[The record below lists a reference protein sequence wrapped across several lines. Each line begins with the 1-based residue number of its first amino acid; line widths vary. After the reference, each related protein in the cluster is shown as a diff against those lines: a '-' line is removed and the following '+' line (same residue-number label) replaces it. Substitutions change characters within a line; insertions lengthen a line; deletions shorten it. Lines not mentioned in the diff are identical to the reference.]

1 MSFYCPYQV
10 TTSYSCYVCSDSK
23 WMHMMAGNSHR
34 IFPYHVGA
42 ISRREIQYRANT
54 APFKKK
60 SLNNAIYQF
69 LQCIFFFSPQL
80 TKNTFFRNHDQSPCG
95 GDKRI
100 LVMPQ
105 CNLPDRPLSSAV
117 FKLSPLLAVAPSEIP
132 RFPLRFPL
140 PPSPSPL
147 SPPPRRSIMASL
159 FYLDRWKQL
168 TGNQTLKIEL
178 IFWIVLFYS
187 YFH

>member
-1 MSFYCPYQV
+1 
-10 TTSYSCYVCSDSK
+10 
-23 WMHMMAGNSHR
+23 MAGNSNR
-34 IFPYHVGA
+34 VFSYHVGA
-42 ISRREIQYRANT
+42 ISRRKFNT
-54 APFKKK
+54 AQIQLL
-60 SLNNAIYQF
+60 SISRRRAWITQF
-69 LQCIFFFSPQL
+69 INFFTVFFFSPQL

-105 CNLPDRPLSSAV
+105 CNLPDRPPYWQLPLPKSPDSPSAPR
-117 FKLSPLLAVAPSEIP
+117 SPLT
-132 RFPLRFPL
+132 
-140 PPSPSPL
+140 PPPSPL
-147 SPPPRRSIMASL
+147 SPPPRRSTMASL
-159 FYLDRWKQL
+159 FYLDQWKQL

>member
-1 MSFYCPYQV
+1 MNAHDGWQFKQSFLLPRWCNKP
-10 TTSYSCYVCSDSK
+10 K
-23 WMHMMAGNSHR
+23 
-34 IFPYHVGA
+34 
-42 ISRREIQYRANT
+42 EIQYRANT

>member
-1 MSFYCPYQV
+1 MQ
-10 TTSYSCYVCSDSK
+10 
-23 WMHMMAGNSHR
+23 MMAGNSNR

-69 LQCIFFFSPQL
+69 LQCIFFFSPQI

-95 GDKRI
+95 GDKKI

-132 RFPLRFPL
+132 RFPLRSPLPL
-140 PPSPSPL
+140 PPSPL
-147 SPPPRRSIMASL
+147 L
-159 FYLDRWKQL
+159 LGDRWL
-168 TGNQTLKIEL
+168 VSSTLIGG
-178 IFWIVLFYS
+178 S
-187 YFH
+187 N

>member
-1 MSFYCPYQV
+1 
-10 TTSYSCYVCSDSK
+10 
-23 WMHMMAGNSHR
+23 MADNSNR
-34 IFPYHVGA
+34 VFSYHVGA
-42 ISRREIQYRANT
+42 ISRRKFNT
-54 APFKKK
+54 AQIQLL
-60 SLNNAIYQF
+60 SRRRAWITQF
-69 LQCIFFFSPQL
+69 INFFSVFFFSPQL

-117 FKLSPLLAVAPSEIP
+117 FKLSPLLAVASSEIP

>member
-1 MSFYCPYQV
+1 
-10 TTSYSCYVCSDSK
+10 
-23 WMHMMAGNSHR
+23 MAGNSNR
-34 IFPYHVGA
+34 VFSYHVGA
-42 ISRREIQYRANT
+42 ISRRKFNT
-54 APFKKK
+54 AQIQLL
-60 SLNNAIYQF
+60 SRRRAWITQF
-69 LQCIFFFSPQL
+69 ISFFSVFFFFSPQL

-105 CNLPDRPLSSAV
+105 CNLPDRPPYWQLPLPKSPDSPSAPR
-117 FKLSPLLAVAPSEIP
+117 SPLT
-132 RFPLRFPL
+132 
-140 PPSPSPL
+140 PPPSPL
-147 SPPPRRSIMASL
+147 SPPPRRSIMAGL
-159 FYLDRWKQL
+159 FYLDQWKQL

>member
-105 CNLPDRPLSSAV
+105 CNLTDRPLSSAQII
-117 FKLSPLLAVAPSEIP
+117 PLIGSCPFRNPPIPPSLPAPP
-132 RFPLRFPL
+132 FPL
-140 PPSPSPL
+140 PPLPSL
-147 SPPPRRSIMASL
+147 
-159 FYLDRWKQL
+159 
-168 TGNQTLKIEL
+168 
-178 IFWIVLFYS
+178 
-187 YFH
+187 

>member
-1 MSFYCPYQV
+1 MNAHDGWQFKQSFLLPRWCNKP
-10 TTSYSCYVCSDSK
+10 K
-23 WMHMMAGNSHR
+23 
-34 IFPYHVGA
+34 
-42 ISRREIQYRANT
+42 EIQYRANT

-105 CNLPDRPLSSAV
+105 CNLPDRPPYWQLPLPKSPDSPSAPR
-117 FKLSPLLAVAPSEIP
+117 SPLT
-132 RFPLRFPL
+132 
-140 PPSPSPL
+140 PPPSPL

-159 FYLDRWKQL
+159 FYLDQWK
-168 TGNQTLKIEL
+168 QTLKIEL